1 MHGELD
7 CVYAD
12 IAEAEQQGQFKTDL
26 VLCCG
31 DFQAVR
37 NPSDLTTMSV
47 PSKYYRM
54 GDFWRY
60 YAEESRA
67 PVLTLFVGG
76 NHEASGYL
84 QELPYGGWVA
94 PNIWYMGK
102 FIFNWSRK
110 CISVNLSNFNQS
122 MKLSDISTIVF
133 SELLSHNRSS

>member
-1 MHGELD
+1 MVKVCVVGCLHGELD

-102 FIFNWSRK
+102 FIFNW
-110 CISVNLSNFNQS
+110 
-122 MKLSDISTIVF
+122 
-133 SELLSHNRSS
+133 